1 MKYLGEIAIVELD
14 DEKNI
19 RVSIKT
25 YDGKLA
31 LRLERYD
38 LEGFG
43 ATLPDALEDLI
54 ERIQEIPE

>member
-14 DEKNI
+14 DETNI
-19 RVSIKT
+19 RVYIKT
-25 YDGKLA
+25 YDDRLA
-31 LRLERYD
+31 SMLKGYD